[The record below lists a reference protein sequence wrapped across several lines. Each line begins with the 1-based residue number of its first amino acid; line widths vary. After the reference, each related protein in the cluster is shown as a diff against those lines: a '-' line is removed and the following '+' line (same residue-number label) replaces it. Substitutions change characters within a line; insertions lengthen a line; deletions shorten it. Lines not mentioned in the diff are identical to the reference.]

1 LNQPPSPSQST
12 LDDAATPPIR
22 VVTLLGPLP
31 LPDLSTAIDQAAIV
45 ARLDALAR
53 RGKLAGFDAKRPGS
67 SPILFELEAPGT
79 PIDHSLV
86 ATAAQTGGETRLSL
100 RLRMLPKLPVIFGL
114 LILFTIWPGVW
125 LTHSMLRAY
134 FSFYTYPEWI
144 TWAWYIPFTVLPLP
158 WMLARMIRQSRAAA
172 YASALNSVE
181 LLKTTLDAKVS
192 DRA

>member
-12 LDDAATPPIR
+12 LDDAANPPIR

-79 PIDHSLV
+79 PFDHSLV
-86 ATAAQTGGETRLSL
+86 ANAAHTGGETRLSL

-172 YASALNSVE
+172 YASALKSVE

>member
-1 LNQPPSPSQST
+1 
-12 LDDAATPPIR
+12 
-22 VVTLLGPLP
+22 
-31 LPDLSTAIDQAAIV
+31 
-45 ARLDALAR
+45 
-53 RGKLAGFDAKRPGS
+53 
-67 SPILFELEAPGT
+67 
-79 PIDHSLV
+79 
-86 ATAAQTGGETRLSL
+86 
-100 RLRMLPKLPVIFGL
+100 MLPKLPVIFGL